1 MRQNGCRT
9 VEATCWVC
17 GHTETVNVD
26 ALPDDL
32 AISYVADRLR
42 CSECRSKEIETK
54 AGPVKPPAG
63 RLSPEDVR

>member
-1 MRQNGCRT
+1 M
-9 VEATCWVC
+9 VEATCWAC

-42 CSECRSKEIETK
+42 CSECRSKKVETK
-54 AGPVKPPAG
+54 AGFMKPLAVG
-63 RLSPEDVR
+63 ESPENGR